1 VTVRAPNTQ
10 AALLSYRLR
19 ASAVAARIV
28 ASWNTTAIPWNPL
41 ALIAAAWAVL
51 TVPLVFFRGYN
62 SDEGLAVSIARTAL
76 EDGNW
81 LVPYVFNVR
90 WVQRPTLLSWIIAA
104 ISAPFGSVSQITARL
119 PLALSVL
126 LGCLLIHWLLRKV
139 AASVPA
145 ALFGAALFLACPL
158 VIRSYVMIT
167 ADLPLA
173 VLLFLSFCLW
183 WSGCEKGSV
192 SFGRWLAVGIVLA
205 LAGLLKGPQPI
216 AYFALGIGLYV
227 LITRSWRQIPG
238 LVMAGVICAIPLAAW
253 YAAIYTPGDTASWAA
268 FMRMVPLAP
277 LPGPLSASFKTLIE
291 ALPAALA
298 AAVFLAAAAAFRRPG
313 LVRPGFVTALACYA
327 FAASLVVLFWP
338 GGSLPRYFLPMI
350 LPLCVLGGL
359 GYDVLA
365 ARRPE
370 AVAPLLVLTGALL
383 FYALIYSALSPFLPK
398 QYRQAQIE
406 AARVTAAVQ
415 AAPAPIY
422 RTGATALNV
431 LPYVP
436 GRILN
441 ATPDELAALS
451 GPAWMVL
458 PIDEA
463 QALAARRPEQLH
475 VIMPVGDAQQWR
487 LLRLDKS

>member
-1 VTVRAPNTQ
+1 VTVRALNTKVV
-10 AALLSYRLR
+10 LLAESLR
-19 ASAVAARIV
+19 ASAIAARMV
-28 ASWNTTAIPWNPL
+28 ASWNTVATRWNPL
-41 ALIAAAWAVL
+41 ALIVAGWAVL

-119 PLALSVL
+119 PIVLSVL
-126 LGCLLIHWLLRKV
+126 LGCLLIYWLLRKV

-145 ALFGAALFLACPL
+145 AMFGAALFLACPL

-173 VLLFLSFCLW
+173 VLLFLSFCSW
-183 WSGCEKGSV
+183 WDGCEKGSV
-192 SFGRWLAVGIVLA
+192 SFGRWLAVGVVLA

-238 LVMAGVICAIPLAAW
+238 LVMAGLICAIPLAAW

-268 FMRMVPLAP
+268 FMRVVPLAP
-277 LPGPLSASFKTLIE
+277 LPGPLSVSFKTLIE

-298 AAVFLAAAAAFRRPG
+298 AAVFLVAAGFRGRGLARPG
-313 LVRPGFVTALACYA
+313 VVTALVSYA

-350 LPLCVLGGL
+350 LPLCALGGF
-359 GYDVLA
+359 GYDLLA

-383 FYALIYSALSPFLPK
+383 LYALIYSALSPVLPM
-398 QYRQAQIE
+398 QYRQAQID

-458 PIDEA
+458 PIHQA
-463 QALAARRPEQLH
+463 QALAAQRPDKLH
-475 VIMPVGDAQQWR
+475 VIMPVGDAEQWR